1 MKSEKSKKI
10 LAFVLCM
17 VLMLTTSMST
27 MAEGGLIGETSSES
41 MASQEPETQSTET
54 TTTGET
60 QAEGINEE
68 LSTSKETIPE
78 VKKET
83 EAVAEET
90 VSEETVS
97 KEGVQSEATE
107 IRHEFQD
114 ENGNVLTSVIAN
126 LPEGA
131 FEALTSDI
139 VMEVKE
145 LDAETQEHV
154 KALIGKNLPE
164 TEKLG
169 NYQFYE
175 INFKVNGENQNP
187 NKPVTITIEE
197 NNTNIQTEDT
207 KQINVFYLD
216 KATEENKKE
225 SDEILNITSKTDLE
239 EALKAE
245 GKSIDNIDEY
255 IYSDVSLN
263 QEKNAVNK
271 VLLKAEK
278 SGVYGCYVKETAEAE
293 ERIVEEPKEEIK
305 EEIKEE
311 VKEEAKEETKTEKTA
326 KAETEIKETKPILT
340 YEDEEVT
347 INITEE
353 KEGAIPEGT
362 TLSVTSVQKDT
373 TEYTEVE
380 EKLNQKAEDEEYS
393 ITGFLAYDITLTD
406 KDGNKIE
413 PDGNVKVTM
422 KYKKG
427 VSPEDVDTEK
437 SDLDVTVIHLEEDK
451 NGVVKRV
458 VDMVADEKK
467 EANIQTTSETKVTK
481 A

>member
-54 TTTGET
+54 TTTEET
-60 QAEGINEE
+60 QAEEINEE
-68 LSTSKETIPE
+68 LSTPKETIP
-78 VKKET
+78 KET
-83 EAVAEET
+83 VPEVEKETVAEET
-90 VSEETVS
+90 ISEETVS

-131 FEALTSDI
+131 FEAVTSDI

-207 KQINVFYLD
+207 RQINVFYLD

-271 VLLKAEK
+271 VILKAEK

-305 EEIKEE
+305 EK
-311 VKEEAKEETKTEKTA
+311 VKEETKTEEKA
-326 KAETEIKETKPILT
+326 KAETEIK
-340 YEDEEVT
+340 
-347 INITEE
+347 
-353 KEGAIPEGT
+353 
-362 TLSVTSVQKDT
+362 
-373 TEYTEVE
+373 
-380 EKLNQKAEDEEYS
+380 
-393 ITGFLAYDITLTD
+393 
-406 KDGNKIE
+406 
-413 PDGNVKVTM
+413 
-422 KYKKG
+422 
-427 VSPEDVDTEK
+427 
-437 SDLDVTVIHLEEDK
+437 
-451 NGVVKRV
+451 
-458 VDMVADEKK
+458 
-467 EANIQTTSETKVTK
+467 
-481 A
+481 

>member
-27 MAEGGLIGETSSES
+27 MAEGGLIGGTSSES

-83 EAVAEET
+83 ETVAEET
-90 VSEETVS
+90 ISEETVS

-114 ENGNVLTSVIAN
+114 ENGNVLTSVSAN

-131 FEALTSDI
+131 FEAVTSDI

-207 KQINVFYLD
+207 RQINVFYLD

-255 IYSDVSLN
+255 VYSDISLN
-263 QEKNAVNK
+263 KEANAVNK
-271 VLLKAEK
+271 IMLKAEK
-278 SGVYGCYVKETAEAE
+278 SGIYGCYVEEDAKVETPEETTLEEQIPEEQTSEKEQPVTYESTVDGIKVVVTAPNASVLPENAVLSVSKIE
-293 ERIVEEPKEEIK
+293 ESEEIQQ
-305 EEIKEE
+305 IKEAIAPEVVSNKTSIKDMMAFDIKFMADGKEIQPDGE
-311 VKEEAKEETKTEKTA
+311 VKVEFQNTG
-326 KAETEIKETKPILT
+326 
-340 YEDEEVT
+340 Y
-347 INITEE
+347 
-353 KEGAIPEGT
+353 
-362 TLSVTSVQKDT
+362 DT
-373 TEYTEVE
+373 
-380 EKLNQKAEDEEYS
+380 
-393 ITGFLAYDITLTD
+393 
-406 KDGNKIE
+406 
-413 PDGNVKVTM
+413 
-422 KYKKG
+422 
-427 VSPEDVDTEK
+427 
-437 SDLDVTVIHLEEDK
+437 
-451 NGVVKRV
+451 
-458 VDMVADEKK
+458 
-467 EANIQTTSETKVTK
+467 
-481 A
+481 